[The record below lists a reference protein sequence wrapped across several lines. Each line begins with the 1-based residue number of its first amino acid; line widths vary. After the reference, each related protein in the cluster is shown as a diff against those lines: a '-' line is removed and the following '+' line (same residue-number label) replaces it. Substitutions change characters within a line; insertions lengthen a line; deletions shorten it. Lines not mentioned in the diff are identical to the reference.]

1 MPLTYNTQQVLSWDE
16 LLESINNGASH
27 PDETQ
32 WAIYRYLKENYKNE
46 GSVMSRTLLAAYM
59 KLHVNEPSLINSL
72 MLGIATK
79 VSEVYPDFRF
89 PQFLKAWGYKGNLRN
104 QDKERQTGKDGR
116 TYLALVERVDR
127 ALQSYLLHHPEEERE
142 DCNLIVSMYAVKV
155 FEKISDGKKRRYV
168 KLVAANG
175 SEFIADSH
183 QFPCKPWEICGHMFD
198 VLTRVSR
205 QGKERAS
212 EIVVSKKRVD
222 EVFSTQVG
230 YVDGIDES
238 HNHVHIY
245 NAQSQHFVAEKSTL
259 STQLSTQP
267 SIQNISNSSFVL
279 FCPIIAN
286 GDHFKSAAI
295 IRILNKDEG
304 RKAFGMYE
312 AEITFVNR
320 QEQFIRYAITQDI
333 RPTNEGTISK
343 EGFASTAA
351 ISDEDKQKIAV
362 GKHVW
367 LLLFLKRGKEGTKRN
382 HVAEI
387 SIHKYDNL

>member
-72 MLGIATK
+72 MLGIAAK

-104 QDKERQTGKDGR
+104 QDKERQTSKDGR
-116 TYLALVERVDR
+116 TYLALVERVER

-142 DCNLIVSMYAVKV
+142 DSNLIVSMYAVKV

-259 STQLSTQP
+259 STQP
-267 SIQNISNSSFVL
+267 SIHNISNSSFVL

-343 EGFASTAA
+343 EGFATIAA
-351 ISDEDKQKIAV
+351 ISNEDKQKIAV

-387 SIHKYDNL
+387 MTDR

>member
-142 DCNLIVSMYAVKV
+142 DCNLIVSMYAVNV

-259 STQLSTQP
+259 STQP
-267 SIQNISNSSFVL
+267 SIQNISNGSFVH

-351 ISDEDKQKIAV
+351 ISNEDKQKIAV

-387 SIHKYDNL
+387 MTDR

>member
-32 WAIYRYLKENYKNE
+32 WAIYRYLKESYKNE

-72 MLGIATK
+72 MLGIAAK
-79 VSEVYPDFRF
+79 VSEEYPDFRF
-89 PQFLKAWGYKGNLRN
+89 PQFLKVWGYKDNLRN

-116 TYLALVERVDR
+116 TYLALVERVER

-183 QFPCKPWEICGHMFD
+183 QFPCKPWEICGRMFD

-238 HNHVHIY
+238 HNHVHLY

-259 STQLSTQP
+259 STQP
-267 SIQNISNSSFVL
+267 SIQNISNCSFVL

-320 QEQFIRYAITQDI
+320 QEQFIRYTITQDI

-351 ISDEDKQKIAV
+351 ISNEDKQKIAV

>member
-104 QDKERQTGKDGR
+104 QDKERQTSKDGR
-116 TYLALVERVDR
+116 TYLALVERVER

-259 STQLSTQP
+259 STQP
-267 SIQNISNSSFVL
+267 SIQNISNGSFVH

-351 ISDEDKQKIAV
+351 ISNEDKQKIAV

-387 SIHKYDNL
+387 MTDR

>member
-27 PDETQ
+27 PEETQ

-104 QDKERQTGKDGR
+104 QDKERQTSKDGR
-116 TYLALVERVDR
+116 TYLALVERVER

-183 QFPCKPWEICGHMFD
+183 QFPCKPWEICGRLFD

-212 EIVVSKKRVD
+212 EIVVSTKRVD

-245 NAQSQHFVAEKSTL
+245 NAQSQHFVAEKST
-259 STQLSTQP
+259 LSTQP

-387 SIHKYDNL
+387 MTDR

>member
-104 QDKERQTGKDGR
+104 QDKERQTSKDGR
-116 TYLALVERVDR
+116 TYLALVERVER

-183 QFPCKPWEICGHMFD
+183 QFPCKPWEICGRLFD

-259 STQLSTQP
+259 STQP
-267 SIQNISNSSFVL
+267 SIQNISNGSFVL

-343 EGFASTAA
+343 EGFATIAA
-351 ISDEDKQKIAV
+351 ISNEDKQKIAV

-387 SIHKYDNL
+387 MTDR

>member
-16 LLESINNGASH
+16 LLESINNSASH

-59 KLHVNEPSLINSL
+59 KLHVKEPSLINSL
-72 MLGIATK
+72 MLGIAAK
-79 VSEVYPDFRF
+79 VSEEYPDFRF
-89 PQFLKAWGYKGNLRN
+89 SQFLKAWGYKGNLRN
-104 QDKERQTGKDGR
+104 QDKERQTSKDGR
-116 TYLALVERVDR
+116 TYLALVERVER

-183 QFPCKPWEICGHMFD
+183 LFPCKPWEICGHMFD

-259 STQLSTQP
+259 SIQP
-267 SIQNISNSSFVL
+267 SIHNISNGSFVL

-304 RKAFGMYE
+304 RKAFGMYA

-343 EGFASTAA
+343 EGFASTAV
-351 ISDEDKQKIAV
+351 ISNEDKQKIAV

-387 SIHKYDNL
+387 MTDR

>member
-116 TYLALVERVDR
+116 TYLALVERVER
-127 ALQSYLLHHPEEERE
+127 ALQSYLLHHPEEKRE

-259 STQLSTQP
+259 STQP
-267 SIQNISNSSFVL
+267 SIQNISNGSFVL

-351 ISDEDKQKIAV
+351 ISNEDKQKIAV

-387 SIHKYDNL
+387 MTDR

>member
-72 MLGIATK
+72 MLGIAAK
-79 VSEVYPDFRF
+79 VSEKYPDFRF

-104 QDKERQTGKDGR
+104 QDKERQTSKDGR

-259 STQLSTQP
+259 STQP
-267 SIQNISNSSFVL
+267 SIQNISNGSFVH

-351 ISDEDKQKIAV
+351 ISNEDKQKIAV

>member
-155 FEKISDGKKRRYV
+155 FEKISDGKKRR
-168 KLVAANG
+168 
-175 SEFIADSH
+175 
-183 QFPCKPWEICGHMFD
+183 
-198 VLTRVSR
+198 
-205 QGKERAS
+205 
-212 EIVVSKKRVD
+212 
-222 EVFSTQVG
+222 
-230 YVDGIDES
+230 
-238 HNHVHIY
+238 
-245 NAQSQHFVAEKSTL
+245 
-259 STQLSTQP
+259 
-267 SIQNISNSSFVL
+267 
-279 FCPIIAN
+279 
-286 GDHFKSAAI
+286 
-295 IRILNKDEG
+295 
-304 RKAFGMYE
+304 
-312 AEITFVNR
+312 
-320 QEQFIRYAITQDI
+320 
-333 RPTNEGTISK
+333 
-343 EGFASTAA
+343 
-351 ISDEDKQKIAV
+351 
-362 GKHVW
+362 
-367 LLLFLKRGKEGTKRN
+367 
-382 HVAEI
+382 
-387 SIHKYDNL
+387 

>member
-72 MLGIATK
+72 MLGIAAK
-79 VSEVYPDFRF
+79 VSEEYPDFRF

-104 QDKERQTGKDGR
+104 QDKERQTSKDGR
-116 TYLALVERVDR
+116 TYLALVERVER

-142 DCNLIVSMYAVKV
+142 DSNLIVSMYAVKV

-259 STQLSTQP
+259 STQP
-267 SIQNISNSSFVL
+267 SIQNISNGSFVH

-320 QEQFIRYAITQDI
+320 QEQFIRYTITQDI

-351 ISDEDKQKIAV
+351 ISNEDKQKIAV

>member
-116 TYLALVERVDR
+116 TYLALVERVER

-259 STQLSTQP
+259 STQP
-267 SIQNISNSSFVL
+267 SIQNISNGSFVL

-351 ISDEDKQKIAV
+351 ISNEDKQKIAV

-387 SIHKYDNL
+387 MTDR

>member
-1 MPLTYNTQQVLSWDE
+1 MPLTYNTQQVLSWNE

-72 MLGIATK
+72 MLGIAAK

-104 QDKERQTGKDGR
+104 QDKERQTSKDGR
-116 TYLALVERVDR
+116 TYLALVERVER

-142 DCNLIVSMYAVKV
+142 DSNLIVSMYAVKV

-259 STQLSTQP
+259 STQP
-267 SIQNISNSSFVL
+267 SIQNISNGSFVL

-304 RKAFGMYE
+304 RIAFGMYE

-351 ISDEDKQKIAV
+351 ISNEDKQKIAV

-387 SIHKYDNL
+387 SIHKYTYL

>member
-72 MLGIATK
+72 MLGIAAK

-104 QDKERQTGKDGR
+104 QDKERQTSKDGR
-116 TYLALVERVDR
+116 TYLALVERVER

-259 STQLSTQP
+259 STQP
-267 SIQNISNSSFVL
+267 SIQNISNGSFVL

-351 ISDEDKQKIAV
+351 ISNEDKQKIAV

-387 SIHKYDNL
+387 MTDR

>member
-1 MPLTYNTQQVLSWDE
+1 MPLTYNTQQVLSWDK

-72 MLGIATK
+72 MLGIAAK
-79 VSEVYPDFRF
+79 VSEEYPDLRF

-104 QDKERQTGKDGR
+104 QDKERQTSKDGR
-116 TYLALVERVDR
+116 TYLALVERVER

-183 QFPCKPWEICGHMFD
+183 QFPCKPWEICGRLFD

-259 STQLSTQP
+259 STQP
-267 SIQNISNSSFVL
+267 SIQNISNGSFVH

-312 AEITFVNR
+312 AVITFVNR

-351 ISDEDKQKIAV
+351 ISNEDKQKIAV

-367 LLLFLKRGKEGTKRN
+367 MLLFLKRGKEGTKRN

-387 SIHKYDNL
+387 ITDR

>member
-259 STQLSTQP
+259 STQP
-267 SIQNISNSSFVL
+267 SIQNISNGSFVH

-351 ISDEDKQKIAV
+351 ISNEDKQKIAV

-387 SIHKYDNL
+387 MTDR

>member
-72 MLGIATK
+72 MLGIAAK
-79 VSEVYPDFRF
+79 VSEEYPAFRF

-104 QDKERQTGKDGR
+104 QDKERQTSKDGR
-116 TYLALVERVDR
+116 TYLALVERVER

-142 DCNLIVSMYAVKV
+142 GCDLIVSMYAVKV

-183 QFPCKPWEICGHMFD
+183 QFPCKPWEICGRLFD

-212 EIVVSKKRVD
+212 EIVVSNKRID

-259 STQLSTQP
+259 STQP
-267 SIQNISNSSFVL
+267 SIHNISNGSFVL

-351 ISDEDKQKIAV
+351 ISNEDKQKIAV

-387 SIHKYDNL
+387 ITC

>member
-1 MPLTYNTQQVLSWDE
+1 
-16 LLESINNGASH
+16 
-27 PDETQ
+27 
-32 WAIYRYLKENYKNE
+32 
-46 GSVMSRTLLAAYM
+46 M

-72 MLGIATK
+72 MLGIAAK
-79 VSEVYPDFRF
+79 VSEEYPDFRF

-104 QDKERQTGKDGR
+104 QDKERQTSKDGR
-116 TYLALVERVDR
+116 TYLALVERIER

-183 QFPCKPWEICGHMFD
+183 QFPCKPWEICGRLFD

-259 STQLSTQP
+259 STQP
-267 SIQNISNSSFVL
+267 SIQNISNGSFVH

-320 QEQFIRYAITQDI
+320 QEQFIRYTITQDI

-343 EGFASTAA
+343 EGFATIAA
-351 ISDEDKQKIAV
+351 ISNEDKQKITV

-387 SIHKYDNL
+387 SIHKYTYL

>member
-27 PDETQ
+27 PYETQ

-72 MLGIATK
+72 MLGIAAK

-104 QDKERQTGKDGR
+104 QDKERQTSKDGR
-116 TYLALVERVDR
+116 TYLALVERVER

-183 QFPCKPWEICGHMFD
+183 QFPCKPWEICGRLFD

-259 STQLSTQP
+259 STQP
-267 SIQNISNSSFVL
+267 SIQNISNGSFVL

-312 AEITFVNR
+312 AVITFVNR

-333 RPTNEGTISK
+333 RSTNEGTISK

-387 SIHKYDNL
+387 MTDR

>member
-104 QDKERQTGKDGR
+104 QDKERQTSKDGR
-116 TYLALVERVDR
+116 TYLALVERVER

-183 QFPCKPWEICGHMFD
+183 QFPCKPWAICGHMFD

-259 STQLSTQP
+259 STQP
-267 SIQNISNSSFVL
+267 SIQNISNGSFVH

-343 EGFASTAA
+343 EGFATIAA
-351 ISDEDKQKIAV
+351 ISNEDKQKIAV

>member
-259 STQLSTQP
+259 STQP
-267 SIQNISNSSFVL
+267 SIQNISNGSFVL

-343 EGFASTAA
+343 EGFATIAA
-351 ISDEDKQKIAV
+351 ISNEDKQKIAV

-387 SIHKYDNL
+387 MTDR

>member
-72 MLGIATK
+72 MLGIAAK
-79 VSEVYPDFRF
+79 ISEEYPDFRF
-89 PQFLKAWGYKGNLRN
+89 PQFLKVWGYKGNLRN
-104 QDKERQTGKDGR
+104 QDKERQTSKDGR
-116 TYLALVERVDR
+116 TYLALVERVER

-183 QFPCKPWEICGHMFD
+183 QFPCKPWEICGRLFD

-259 STQLSTQP
+259 STQS
-267 SIQNISNSSFVL
+267 SIQNISNGSFVL

-351 ISDEDKQKIAV
+351 ISNDDKQKIAV

-387 SIHKYDNL
+387 ITC

>member
-72 MLGIATK
+72 MLGIAAK

-116 TYLALVERVDR
+116 TYLALVERVER

-142 DCNLIVSMYAVKV
+142 DSNLIVSMYAVKV

-259 STQLSTQP
+259 STQP
-267 SIQNISNSSFVL
+267 SIQNISNGSFVL

-351 ISDEDKQKIAV
+351 ISNEDKQKIAV

>member
-27 PDETQ
+27 PYETQ

-72 MLGIATK
+72 MLGIAAK

-104 QDKERQTGKDGR
+104 QDKERQTSKDGR
-116 TYLALVERVDR
+116 TYLALVERVER

-183 QFPCKPWEICGHMFD
+183 QFPCKPWEICGRLFD

-259 STQLSTQP
+259 STQP
-267 SIQNISNSSFVL
+267 SIQNISNGSFVL

-312 AEITFVNR
+312 AVITFVNR

-387 SIHKYDNL
+387 MTDR

>member
-72 MLGIATK
+72 MLGIAAK

-104 QDKERQTGKDGR
+104 QDKERQTSKDGR
-116 TYLALVERVDR
+116 TYLALVERVER

-142 DCNLIVSMYAVKV
+142 DSNLIVSMYAVKV

-259 STQLSTQP
+259 STQP
-267 SIQNISNSSFVL
+267 SIHNISNSSFVL

-343 EGFASTAA
+343 EGFATIAA
-351 ISDEDKQKIAV
+351 ISNEDKQKIAV

>member
-27 PDETQ
+27 PEETQ

-104 QDKERQTGKDGR
+104 QDKERQTSKDGR
-116 TYLALVERVDR
+116 TYLALVERVER

-259 STQLSTQP
+259 STQP
-267 SIQNISNSSFVL
+267 SIQNISNGSFVH

>member
-1 MPLTYNTQQVLSWDE
+1 MPLTYNTQQVLSWNE

-72 MLGIATK
+72 MLGIAAK

-116 TYLALVERVDR
+116 TYLALVERVER

-142 DCNLIVSMYAVKV
+142 DSNLIVSMYAVKV

-259 STQLSTQP
+259 STQP
-267 SIQNISNSSFVL
+267 SIQNISNCSFVL

-304 RKAFGMYE
+304 RKAFGMYK
-312 AEITFVNR
+312 AEITFVNH

-387 SIHKYDNL
+387 MTDR

>member
-72 MLGIATK
+72 MLGIAAK
-79 VSEVYPDFRF
+79 VSEGYPDFRF

-104 QDKERQTGKDGR
+104 QDKERQTSKDGR
-116 TYLALVERVDR
+116 TYLALVERVER

-142 DCNLIVSMYAVKV
+142 DSNLIVSMYAVKV

-259 STQLSTQP
+259 STQP
-267 SIQNISNSSFVL
+267 SIQNISNGSFVL

-312 AEITFVNR
+312 AEITFVNH
-320 QEQFIRYAITQDI
+320 QEKFIRYAITQDI

-351 ISDEDKQKIAV
+351 ISNEDKQKIAV

-387 SIHKYDNL
+387 MTDR

>member
-104 QDKERQTGKDGR
+104 QDKERQTSKDGR
-116 TYLALVERVDR
+116 TYLALVERVER

-168 KLVAANG
+168 RLVAANG

-183 QFPCKPWEICGHMFD
+183 QFPCKPWEICGRLFD

-222 EVFSTQVG
+222 EVFSKQVG

-259 STQLSTQP
+259 STQP
-267 SIQNISNSSFVL
+267 SIQNISNGSFVL

-343 EGFASTAA
+343 QGFASTAA
-351 ISDEDKQKIAV
+351 ISNEDKQKIAV

>member
-72 MLGIATK
+72 MLGIAAK
-79 VSEVYPDFRF
+79 VSEEYPDFRF

-116 TYLALVERVDR
+116 TYLALVERVER

-183 QFPCKPWEICGHMFD
+183 QFPCKPWEICGRLFD

-259 STQLSTQP
+259 STQP
-267 SIQNISNSSFVL
+267 SIQNISNGSFVL

-304 RKAFGMYE
+304 RIAFGMYE

-320 QEQFIRYAITQDI
+320 QEQFIRYTITQDI
-333 RPTNEGTISK
+333 RPTNEGIISK

-351 ISDEDKQKIAV
+351 ISNEDKQKIAV

-387 SIHKYDNL
+387 MTDR

>member
-104 QDKERQTGKDGR
+104 QDKERQTSKDGR
-116 TYLALVERVDR
+116 TYLALVERVER
-127 ALQSYLLHHPEEERE
+127 SLQSYLLHHPEEERE

-259 STQLSTQP
+259 STQP
-267 SIQNISNSSFVL
+267 SIQNISNGSFVH

-343 EGFASTAA
+343 EGFATIAA
-351 ISDEDKQKIAV
+351 ISNEDKQKIAV

>member
-1 MPLTYNTQQVLSWDE
+1 MPLTYNTQQVLSWNE

-72 MLGIATK
+72 MLGIAAK
-79 VSEVYPDFRF
+79 VSEEFPDFRF

-155 FEKISDGKKRRYV
+155 FEKISNGKKRRYV
-168 KLVAANG
+168 RLVAANG

-183 QFPCKPWEICGHMFD
+183 QFPCKPWEICGRLFD

-259 STQLSTQP
+259 STQP
-267 SIQNISNSSFVL
+267 SIQNLSNGSFVL

-320 QEQFIRYAITQDI
+320 QEQFIRYTITQDI

-343 EGFASTAA
+343 EGFASIAA
-351 ISDEDKQKIAV
+351 ISNEDKQKIAV

-387 SIHKYDNL
+387 SIHKYTYL

>member
-27 PDETQ
+27 PEETQ

-104 QDKERQTGKDGR
+104 QDKERQTSKDGR
-116 TYLALVERVDR
+116 TYLALVERVER

-183 QFPCKPWEICGHMFD
+183 QFPCKPWEICGRMFD

-259 STQLSTQP
+259 STQS
-267 SIQNISNSSFVL
+267 SIQNISNGSFVL

-312 AEITFVNR
+312 AVITFVNR

-343 EGFASTAA
+343 EGFASTAV
-351 ISDEDKQKIAV
+351 ISNEDKQKIAV

-387 SIHKYDNL
+387 ITC

>member
-183 QFPCKPWEICGHMFD
+183 QFPCKPWEICGRLFD

-259 STQLSTQP
+259 STQP
-267 SIQNISNSSFVL
+267 SIQNISNGSFVL

-387 SIHKYDNL
+387 MTDR

>member
-259 STQLSTQP
+259 STQP
-267 SIQNISNSSFVL
+267 SIQNISNGSFVH

-343 EGFASTAA
+343 EGFATIAA

>member
-205 QGKERAS
+205 QGKERVS

-259 STQLSTQP
+259 STQP
-267 SIQNISNSSFVL
+267 SIQNISNGSFVL

-320 QEQFIRYAITQDI
+320 QEQFILYAITQDI

-343 EGFASTAA
+343 EGFATIAA
-351 ISDEDKQKIAV
+351 ISNEDKQKIAV

-387 SIHKYDNL
+387 SIHKYTYL

>member
-27 PDETQ
+27 PDETR

-104 QDKERQTGKDGR
+104 QDKERQTSKDGR
-116 TYLALVERVDR
+116 TYLALVERVER

-142 DCNLIVSMYAVKV
+142 DSNLIVSMYAVKV

-183 QFPCKPWEICGHMFD
+183 QFPCKPWEICGRLFD

-245 NAQSQHFVAEKSTL
+245 NAQSQHFVAEKST
-259 STQLSTQP
+259 LSTQP

-351 ISDEDKQKIAV
+351 ISNEDKQKIAV